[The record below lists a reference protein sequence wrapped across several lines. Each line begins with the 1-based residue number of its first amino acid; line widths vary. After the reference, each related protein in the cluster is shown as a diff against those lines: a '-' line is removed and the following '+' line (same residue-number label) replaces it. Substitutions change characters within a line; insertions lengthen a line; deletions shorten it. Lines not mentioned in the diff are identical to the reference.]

1 MQASEARRAMTAAM
15 SIASSLDLVVDDAV
29 VLSDSNR
36 LVLRLTPCDVV
47 ARVAPPAHPT
57 SEEKEVELVRRLAEA
72 GSPVSAL
79 EPRVAP
85 RVHVRDGFAIG
96 FWTYYE
102 PVLEPQEVASADY
115 AHALERLHAGMRKLD
130 VTAPHFVDRVAETQ
144 RWVDDR
150 VHTPDLSE
158 SDRGV
163 LADALRNLSRSIV
176 ERGATE
182 QLLHGEP
189 HPWNV
194 LCARNGPLFIDFE
207 NCVRGPVEY
216 DLGWVPKDVAERY
229 PGADQEL
236 VSDCRGLMVAIVA
249 VSHWRWYDQ
258 HPGNAG
264 RADWLSAVR
273 AGPPWLALDA
283 RAAPAE

>member
-1 MQASEARRAMTAAM
+1 
-15 SIASSLDLVVDDAV
+15 
-29 VLSDSNR
+29 
-36 LVLRLTPCDVV
+36 
-47 ARVAPPAHPT
+47 
-57 SEEKEVELVRRLAEA
+57 
-72 GSPVSAL
+72 
-79 EPRVAP
+79 
-85 RVHVRDGFAIG
+85 
-96 FWTYYE
+96 
-102 PVLEPQEVASADY
+102 
-115 AHALERLHAGMRKLD
+115 MRKID
-130 VTAPHFVDRVAETQ
+130 VTTPHFMDRVADTQ
-144 RWVDDR
+144 HWVENR
-150 VHTPDLSE
+150 GHTPDLSDA
-158 SDRGV
+158 DREV

-194 LCARNGPLFIDFE
+194 LGARSGPLFIDFE

-236 VSDCRGLMVAIVA
+236 VRDCRGLMVAIVA

-264 RADWLSAVR
+264 RAEWLSAVR
-273 AGPPWLALDA
+273 EGPPWSALDA
-283 RAAPAE
+283 RVAPAG